1 MESYSQKLFLVSW
14 PAAVLENGELMPAA
28 GPCKLTFSCSGA
40 LRVATSS
47 WSLGA
52 DLQLFLS
59 MESYSQ
65 QLFLV
70 G

>member
-1 MESYSQKLFLVSW
+1 VGW
-14 PAAVLENGELMPAA
+14 PAAVLENGELI
-28 GPCKLTFSCSGA
+28 
-40 LRVATSS
+40 VSS
-47 WSLGA
+47 WSMSA
-52 DLQLFLS
+52 DLQLFWNIESYYLQLFLS